1 MLGPGYSSL
10 DTVQCWTEPLREEEE
25 NRSTGSVTTQT
36 SAELEEKLVVVTVTP
51 TQKEEI
57 QDQISLPG
65 EG

>member
-1 MLGPGYSSL
+1 M
-10 DTVQCWTEPLREEEE
+10 
-25 NRSTGSVTTQT
+25 TTQT
-36 SAELEEKLVVVTVTP
+36 SAELEEQLVVVTVTP